1 MCAHP
6 CEGAAHVGCPPCTA
20 LCKAPATRSGQ
31 LRSAGLQVLT
41 GRDLPAA
48 IRQKAIPRGVP
59 TFETCKTP
67 LSHCSLCRCL

>member
-6 CEGAAHVGCPPCTA
+6 CEGAAHVGCLPCTA

-41 GRDLPAA
+41 GRSAS
-48 IRQKAIPRGVP
+48 
-59 TFETCKTP
+59 CNTP
-67 LSHCSLCRCL
+67 EGNTQRSSHI